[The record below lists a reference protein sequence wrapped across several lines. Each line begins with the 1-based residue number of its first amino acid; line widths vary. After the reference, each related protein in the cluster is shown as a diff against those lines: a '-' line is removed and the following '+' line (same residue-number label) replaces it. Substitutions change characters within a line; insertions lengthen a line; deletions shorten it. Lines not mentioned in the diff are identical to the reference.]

1 MCDVLISGGS
11 RDDGISVALMMR
23 NAETDGLASYFNTI
37 SNVRII
43 RAHMGIALKG
53 YMNANLMNN
62 IQLYQAGGNQTG
74 GGICF
79 LGIGSKVPMENSIN
93 GVFHHA
99 SPHACTLLIDCPT
112 FYNKVT
118 NILSEQG
125 GTNARCLKV
134 TENGV
139 NAFDNT
145 FTTSPNVNY
154 GNIVDGGFAKRN
166 IIEGFNNTQIGTVT
180 SNTIR
185 TTNLQTKSFSMNGI
199 KTQRMYKSNQ
209 PISENE
215 KVTLLTAGTL
225 SETNLQ
231 TCLGTIK
238 LVMRSSTNVWGF
250 MQVAEQ
256 KFKLFEGVDQFSVTV
271 LSEIGCK
278 LTWTDGTLT
287 VSTINNGT
295 NTNGFEIWFELEL
308 FGCQWS
314 NLTIGE
320 KFEQLI

>member
-1 MCDVLISGGS
+1 
-11 RDDGISVALMMR
+11 
-23 NAETDGLASYFNTI
+23 
-37 SNVRII
+37 
-43 RAHMGIALKG
+43 
-53 YMNANLMNN
+53 
-62 IQLYQAGGNQTG
+62 
-74 GGICF
+74 
-79 LGIGSKVPMENSIN
+79 
-93 GVFHHA
+93 
-99 SPHACTLLIDCPT
+99 
-112 FYNKVT
+112 VT
-118 NILSEQG
+118 SILSEQG
-125 GTNARCLKV
+125 GANARCLKV

-139 NAFDNT
+139 GAFSNT

-154 GNIVDGGFAKRN
+154 GNTVDGQFAKRN
-166 IIEGFNNTQIGTVT
+166 IIEGFNNTQIGTIS
-180 SNTIR
+180 SNDII
-185 TTNLQTKSFSMNGI
+185 TTHLKTKSLNMNDI

-209 PISENE
+209 SIREDE
-215 KVTLLTAGTL
+215 KVTLLTVGSL

-238 LVMRSSTNVWGF
+238 LVMRSSTNVSGF

-256 KFKLFEGVDQFSVTV
+256 KFKLFEGMDEFSVTV

-295 NTNGFEIWFELEL
+295 NTNRFEIGFELEL

-320 KFEQLI
+320 KFEQML